1 VTLDFEMQKAAR
13 DLPLGWEIAVV
24 CEKGAGWVELHND
37 EGDHVEFDT
46 SPDRNLAEQVC
57 DAVAYAIEVTSLETV
72 PAPAACSI
80 TEYDGAYRCT
90 THSRTWGAVTNPDQP
105 CEGWSANAC
114 MAKVRQ
120 HFDERR
126 CTCKDFPG
134 ADEFCTAHSTSNR

>member
-57 DAVAYAIEVTSLETV
+57 DAVAYAIEVTSLETR
-72 PAPAACSI
+72 PEWP
-80 TEYDGAYRCT
+80 G
-90 THSRTWGAVTNPDQP
+90 TWGLCADGQP
-105 CEGWSANAC
+105 HVPLPSSYPLVCG
-114 MAKVRQ
+114 
-120 HFDERR
+120 R
-126 CTCKDFPG
+126 CNN
-134 ADEFCTAHSTSNR
+134 ELV